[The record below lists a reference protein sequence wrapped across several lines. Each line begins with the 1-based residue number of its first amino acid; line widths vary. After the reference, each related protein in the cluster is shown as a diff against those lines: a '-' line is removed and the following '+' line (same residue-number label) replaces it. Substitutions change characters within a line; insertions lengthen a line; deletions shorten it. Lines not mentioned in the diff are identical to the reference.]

1 MPNEPLQT
9 FRAVEPAHWGFG
21 AISTIASQPFVLNHF
36 SSTAINGT
44 LALQSNVGV
53 QFTGANFL
61 TANRFYPWISRNYD
75 TPTTGGGAYYP
86 VKVPNAYDRI
96 YIFPMY
102 YIVGSASAS
111 AFGTL
116 GSYSAPYILPMGLT
130 PQTRGFTTVNKLN
143 PKLYRFPEDIPEA
156 NGWARKTGSYNIRDN
171 GLWIPLSSYATNA
184 LTSNGFM
191 GVAGATDARSFGRAV
206 VGTGTAYK
214 LPNDLSISLANDT
227 VNTPLADNANAY
239 AAGTAGTQQPP
250 IVGMGLEFQTH
261 GTEEIVCVLGSVPTG
276 LTLNIPIGDGHAH
289 RVEMFLMG
297 MFLG

>member
-36 SSTAINGT
+36 ASTQISGT
-44 LALQSNVGV
+44 TVAQSNASVAFAGSS
-53 QFTGANFL
+53 FL
-61 TANRFYPWISRNYD
+61 PADRFYPWISRNYD
-75 TPTTGGGAYYP
+75 TPKTGGGAYYP

-116 GSYSAPYILPMGLT
+116 SAYSAPYILPMGLT

-156 NGWARKTGSYNIRDN
+156 DGWTRKTGTYNIRDK

-191 GVAGATDARSFGRAV
+191 GAASNTDARSFGRAV
-206 VGTGTAYK
+206 AGTGTAYK
-214 LPNDLSISLANDT
+214 LPNDLSISLATGNTALADT
-227 VNTPLADNANAY
+227 VNAY
-239 AAGTAGTQQPP
+239 AAGTAGTEQPP

-261 GTEEIVCVLGSVPTG
+261 GTEEIVCVLGSVPAG
-276 LTLNIPIGDGHAH
+276 LTLNVPAGDGQAH

>member
-36 SSTAINGT
+36 TSDTIGGSGVLQTNAAVGFTA
-44 LALQSNVGV
+44 
-53 QFTGANFL
+53 ANFL
-61 TANRFYPWISRNYD
+61 LADRFYPWISRNYD
-75 TPTTGGGAYYP
+75 TPKNNGGAYYP

-111 AFGTL
+111 SFGSLAT
-116 GSYSAPYILPMGLT
+116 YSAPYILPMGLT

-156 NGWARKTGSYNIRDN
+156 DGYSRKTGTYNIRDK

-191 GVAGATDARSFGRAV
+191 GAASNTDARSFGRAV
-206 VGTGTAYK
+206 AGTGTAYK
-214 LPNDLSISLANDT
+214 LPNDLSISLANSNNAPLTDT
-227 VNTPLADNANAY
+227 SNAY
-239 AAGTAGTQQPP
+239 LAGSALTEQPP

-261 GTEEIVCVLGSVPTG
+261 GTEEIVCVLGSLPAG
-276 LTLNIPIGDGHAH
+276 LTLNVPIGNGQAH